1 MSFSEANSQEA
12 AERNRASAALDRAAI
27 DRLLGEHRAY
37 LCRVASA
44 RLSGHLQRRID
55 ASDIVQEAQA
65 EAYRRY
71 GAFLENAQVPL
82 KIWLRKLV
90 IERLIMAQRRHVGA
104 AARSVNR
111 EAVAEGTAV
120 DIARELLADQTSPS
134 QIVSRQESVER
145 IRNAL
150 NQLGEADR
158 EIVLMHLYEGLNSR
172 ESAAA
177 LGIEPAAA
185 RKRLARALQRMR
197 KLLEVQATDDNLP

>member
-1 MSFSEANSQEA
+1 MSFSEANRNEA
-12 AERNRASAALDRAAI
+12 AELNQGRAGLDRAAI

-44 RLSGHLQRRID
+44 RLSGNLQRRID

-65 EAYRRY
+65 EAYRRID
-71 GAFLENAQVPL
+71 AFLEDPRVPL

-104 AARSVNR
+104 GARSINR
-111 EAVAEGTAV
+111 EAVAEGTAA
-120 DIARELLADQTSPS
+120 DIANQLLADQTSPS
-134 QIVSRQESVER
+134 LVVSRKETEEQ
-145 IRNAL
+145 IRDAL
-150 NQLGEADR
+150 NELREADR
-158 EIVLMHLYEGLNSR
+158 EIVVMHLYEGLNSQ

-197 KLLEVQATDDNLP
+197 RLLGEQAADESRP